1 MLAPSPVHR
10 GRPVLFNERAL
21 CLFAATSF
29 EKEAWHTALCRA
41 CACGGGPACDAALS
55 ASYTAFLR
63 AAEAAMRA
71 AGCEGLTAALAA
83 EAGVGAQASPAS
95 LACLNLFCA
104 RYFFDLQRN
113 ARVEAALAQRLQ
125 EQLSRAD
132 IPPWMTRLRVVRVAL
147 PPGGAPPRAQR
158 LALAAPGAHPAL
170 ADVAANRGPI
180 PAYEV
185 RFLKPPFGFQPWWRA
200 HTPAPHRWTFRT
212 WAA

>member
-1 MLAPSPVHR
+1 
-10 GRPVLFNERAL
+10 
-21 CLFAATSF
+21 
-29 EKEAWHTALCRA
+29 
-41 CACGGGPACDAALS
+41 
-55 ASYTAFLR
+55 
-63 AAEAAMRA
+63 MRA

-83 EAGVGAQASPAS
+83 EAGAGAQASPAS

-185 RFLKPPFGFQPWWRA
+185 RSTQFTSFAAARHAYLHAPLCLFQ
-200 HTPAPHRWTFRT
+200 RWTFRT